1 MKKQASFLI
10 VIYLSAQTLNAQ
22 DVDPSNTSPCFPDSK
37 RLEQLN
43 TLPASL
49 DSMWIQAITTADIL
63 QAGQAQFAYADSVL
77 NVIYAETRRSL
88 GCLKNSTYWDEE
100 LVAKLEQSLKE
111 AQRAWIAQRDAES
124 EFFNFLREAERLA
137 TNGIRAKFSRPH
149 WSGMPSSLAFWNIWS
164 GLTHS
169 RY

>member
-10 VIYLSAQTLNAQ
+10 AIYLSAPTLNAQ

-63 QAGQAQFAYADSVL
+63 QAGQAEFAYADSVL
-77 NVIYAETRRSL
+77 NVIYAETLRSL
-88 GCLKNSTYWDEE
+88 ECLKNSLYWDEK
-100 LVAKLEQSLKE
+100 LVDKLEQSLKE

-124 EFFNFLREAERLA
+124 EFFQLSARGGTIGNQWYSSEVLEATLERNAELIGFLEHLEWVDS
-137 TNGIRAKFSRPH
+137 F
-149 WSGMPSSLAFWNIWS
+149 
-164 GLTHS
+164 
-169 RY
+169 

>member
-22 DVDPSNTSPCFPDSK
+22 DMDTSNTSPCFPDSK

-43 TLPASL
+43 TLPMSL
-49 DSMWIQAITTADIL
+49 DSMWMQAMTTADIL

-111 AQRAWIAQRDAES
+111 AQRAWIVKRDAES
-124 EFFNFLREAERLA
+124 EFFQLSARGGTIGTQWYSSEVLEATLERNAELIGFLEQLEWVDS
-137 TNGIRAKFSRPH
+137 F
-149 WSGMPSSLAFWNIWS
+149 
-164 GLTHS
+164 
-169 RY
+169 

>member
-1 MKKQASFLI
+1 MKKKASFLI
-10 VIYLSAQTLNAQ
+10 VIFLSAQTLSAQ

-77 NVIYAETRRSL
+77 NVIYAETLRSL
-88 GCLKNSTYWDEE
+88 ECLKNSPYWDEK
-100 LVAKLEQSLKE
+100 LVDKLEQSLKE
-111 AQRAWIAQRDAES
+111 AQRAWIVKRDAES
-124 EFFNFLREAERLA
+124 KFFQLSARGGTIGNQWYSSEVLEATLERNAELIGFLEHLEWVDS
-137 TNGIRAKFSRPH
+137 F
-149 WSGMPSSLAFWNIWS
+149 
-164 GLTHS
+164 
-169 RY
+169 

>member
-10 VIYLSAQTLNAQ
+10 VIYLSVPTLNAQ

-63 QAGQAQFAYADSVL
+63 QAGQAQFAYADSLL
-77 NVIYAETRRSL
+77 NVIYAETLRSL
-88 GCLKNSTYWDEE
+88 ECLKNSTYWDEE

-111 AQRAWIAQRDAES
+111 AQRAWIVKRDTESKFFQLSARGGTIGNQWYSSEVLEATLERNAELIG
-124 EFFNFLREAERLA
+124 FLEHLEWVDS
-137 TNGIRAKFSRPH
+137 F
-149 WSGMPSSLAFWNIWS
+149 
-164 GLTHS
+164 
-169 RY
+169 